1 MPIHREESDLSAV
14 IAEALDTISNLW
26 RRSDL
31 QLRAELPPLIPA
43 LQFDRTRIRQVLINL
58 LTNAA
63 RFTAQGAITV
73 SVQVAE
79 REVIVAVTDT
89 GVGIPPDEL
98 ARIFDEFHQ
107 VDRSLRKAQE
117 GAGLG
122 LAICRRFVE
131 LHGGRI
137 WAESEV
143 GQGSTLFFAL
153 PRTTDAVA
161 ARLIRTKALRPQ
173 RAGQPTVILVEE
185 DPGVGALLMRYLER
199 YQVLQVPNLGD
210 AATLAR
216 EVYPHALVVNLPPGD
231 QAMATAH
238 QTIVEAMP
246 DEIPVVCCSI
256 PSQSWIAGSA
266 QAQGCLT
273 KPFSRQ
279 ELMRHLQSFPDAQH
293 ILIVDDDMGFVQLV
307 ERYLDSAATQYTT
320 HWAQDGLQALE
331 QIHITPPDLILLDL
345 MMPRM
350 DGFGFLRA
358 LHSEEGLAHIPVLIT
373 TASDYTPGLL
383 EQKSSAITLM
393 RRTALQPME
402 TVNYLR
408 AILGLGEAGPLV
420 ESAPVPSVAASG

>member
-1 MPIHREESDLSAV
+1 
-14 IAEALDTISNLW
+14 
-26 RRSDL
+26 
-31 QLRAELPPLIPA
+31 
-43 LQFDRTRIRQVLINL
+43 
-58 LTNAA
+58 
-63 RFTAQGAITV
+63 
-73 SVQVAE
+73 
-79 REVIVAVTDT
+79 
-89 GVGIPPDEL
+89 
-98 ARIFDEFHQ
+98 
-107 VDRSLRKAQE
+107 
-117 GAGLG
+117 
-122 LAICRRFVE
+122 
-131 LHGGRI
+131 
-137 WAESEV
+137 
-143 GQGSTLFFAL
+143 
-153 PRTTDAVA
+153 
-161 ARLIRTKALRPQ
+161 
-173 RAGQPTVILVEE
+173 
-185 DPGVGALLMRYLER
+185 
-199 YQVLQVPNLGD
+199 
-210 AATLAR
+210 
-216 EVYPHALVVNLPPGD
+216 
-231 QAMATAH
+231 MATAH